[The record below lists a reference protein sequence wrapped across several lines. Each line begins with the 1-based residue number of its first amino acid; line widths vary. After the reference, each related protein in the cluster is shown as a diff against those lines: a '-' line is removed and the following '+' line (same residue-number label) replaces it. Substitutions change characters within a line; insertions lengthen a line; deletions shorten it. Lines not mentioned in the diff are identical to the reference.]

1 MTPTL
6 LAFIVLLPVALIGAM
21 LPFFGRTSRGVLFGV
36 TVPLDFLSSPT
47 ARTALHRYRRDTL
60 FLVLTIVFA
69 TALMLL
75 TAHGRVLPIATSIS
89 TPLELL
95 GAFILWRRGARAIK
109 PYGIAVPLQRS
120 ASLFSMRIAIPMLA
134 IAAAFLP
141 LIADALWLRLHW
153 ASIPTRFPQHW
164 NASGK
169 IDGWGTRS
177 VASVFGPL
185 IVGAVLL
192 LLFVATAYFMSKASG
207 PQARLRRLALAPMAA
222 LAWLITGMFCLI
234 GLLPLRQN
242 ISIHSILTISILHL
256 LATFAIAFWLL
267 WRGNMRQANTA
278 AEPYDSTPDAAW
290 HAGGLIYFNPAD
302 AAVLVPKRFGWG
314 WTLNFARPVSW
325 VYLFGVI
332 FIALI
337 ARALPHLLK

>member
-6 LAFIVLLPVALIGAM
+6 LAFFVLLPVALIGAM

-36 TVPLDFLSSPT
+36 TVPLDFLTSPT
-47 ARTALHRYRRDTL
+47 ARTALQRYRRDTIL
-60 FLVLTIVFA
+60 LVLSIVAA
-69 TALMLL
+69 TALVLF
-75 TAHGRVLPIATSIS
+75 TAHGRALPIATGIA

-95 GAFILWRRGARAIK
+95 GAFLLWLRGNRTIK

-120 ASLFSMRIAIPMLA
+120 ASLSSKSIAIPMLA

-141 LIADALWLRLHW
+141 LFADALWLRLHW
-153 ASIPTRFPQHW
+153 SSIPARFPQHW
-164 NASGK
+164 NAAGK
-169 IDGWGTRS
+169 VDGWGTRS
-177 VASVFGPL
+177 IASIFGPL
-185 IVGAVLL
+185 IVGALL
-192 LLFVATAYFMSKASG
+192 LLVFIASSYFMTKASG

-222 LAWLITGMFCLI
+222 LAWLITGMFCII

-242 ISIHSILTISILHL
+242 ISIHSILTIAILHL
-256 LATFAIAFWLL
+256 LATFSIAFWLL

-290 HAGGLIYFNPAD
+290 HAGGLIYFNPSD

-314 WTLNFARPVSW
+314 WTLNFARPVAW
-325 VYLFGVI
+325 AYLLGILFLAI
-332 FIALI
+332 IAKT
-337 ARALPHLLK
+337 LPHLLK

>member
-1 MTPTL
+1 MTPAL
-6 LAFIVLLPVALIGAM
+6 LAFFVLLPVILIGAM

-36 TVPLDFLSSPT
+36 TVPLEFLSSPT
-47 ARTALHRYRRDTL
+47 ARTALHRYRRDTII
-60 FLVLTIVFA
+60 LVLTIVAA
-69 TALMLL
+69 TALVLF
-75 TAHGRVLPIATSIS
+75 TEHGRALHLATAIA

-95 GAFILWRRGARAIK
+95 GTFLLWRRGTRTIK
-109 PYGIAVPLQRS
+109 PYAIAVPLQRTTS
-120 ASLFSMRIAIPMLA
+120 LASKSIAIPMLA

-153 ASIPTRFPQHW
+153 SSIPTRFPQHW
-164 NASGK
+164 NAAGK
-169 IDGWGTRS
+169 VDGWGTRS
-177 VASVFGPL
+177 IASVYGPL
-185 IVGAVLL
+185 IVGAILL
-192 LLFVATAYFMSKASG
+192 LLFVSTAYFMSKASG
-207 PQARLRRLALAPMAA
+207 PQARLRRLALAPMTA

-267 WRGNMRQANTA
+267 WRSNMRQANTA

-314 WTLNFARPVSW
+314 WTLNFARPVAW
-325 VYLFGVI
+325 AYLFGI
-332 FIALI
+332 LFLAIIAKT
-337 ARALPHLLK
+337 LPHLLK